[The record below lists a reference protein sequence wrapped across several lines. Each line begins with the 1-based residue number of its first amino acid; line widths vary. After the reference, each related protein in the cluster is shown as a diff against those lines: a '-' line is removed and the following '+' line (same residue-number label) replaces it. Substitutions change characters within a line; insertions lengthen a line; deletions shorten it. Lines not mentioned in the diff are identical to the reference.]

1 MLNLIGDDA
10 SSYLSAPAERSRWQD
25 TWTMQ
30 RTRREAMALLA
41 GAYGSWT
48 RTHCGALATA
58 VLLGGALLLGRGV
71 QELVGDGG
79 LVAVLTMVAAVLLI
93 LAGLAGAGY
102 VLFTGTRVVSA
113 LRAWSAVRSRDGGPG
128 LRLLFTPA
136 VVVRLVLAVLLLA
149 GAVALVLVR
158 TGVLLTETETTS
170 GASLGQW
177 FAVAVAAGSALAA
190 LSGGVRTGLALRRRP
205 GQPATTGWQRP
216 AAQPAPGTTAGY
228 APADQWAPEQVDA
241 DLTYA
246 DPARADPV
254 TGTSAPGGYP
264 ENGAAW
270 GVGADSGQAA
280 EEEWAATRMVSNVH
294 PAPVPL
300 QVRLSDGQAVVA
312 DGLTL
317 IGRSPAART
326 GEQDTALLAVTD
338 TAVSKTH
345 LAVRLAE
352 GRAWVTDRA
361 STNGT
366 LLLRDGAQQSLTP
379 WQEAPLAPGDRV
391 LLGGMALQ
399 VEPVE
404 DQ

>member
-1 MLNLIGDDA
+1 MLHLIGDDA
-10 SSYLSAPAERSRWQD
+10 SGYLSAPAERSRWQD

-41 GAYGSWT
+41 RSYGSWT
-48 RTHCGALATA
+48 RTLCGALAIA

-71 QELVGDGG
+71 EELAGDGG
-79 LVAVLTMVAAVLLI
+79 LVAVLITVAAVLL
-93 LAGLAGAGY
+93 LLVGLAGAGY

-128 LRLLFTPA
+128 LRLVFTPA
-136 VVVRLVLAVLLLA
+136 VVVRLVLAVVLMA
-149 GAVALVLVR
+149 GAVALVLIR
-158 TGVLLTETETTS
+158 TEVLLAETETS
-170 GASLGQW
+170 AGASLGQW
-177 FAVAVAAGSALAA
+177 FAAAVAAGGALAA
-190 LSGGVRTGLALRRRP
+190 LSGALRTGLALRRRP
-205 GQPATTGWQRP
+205 GQPATTEWQRP
-216 AAQPAPGTTAGY
+216 AAPPAPGPPVEY
-228 APADQWAPEQVDA
+228 APADQWAPQPA
-241 DLTYA
+241 YA
-246 DPARADPV
+246 DPVHADPV
-254 TGTSAPGGYP
+254 HADPATGSAAPSGYP
-264 ENGAAW
+264 EGGAEQS
-270 GVGADSGQAA
+270 VGADPVEAA
-280 EEEWAATRMVSNVH
+280 EEEWAATRMVSDVY

-317 IGRSPAART
+317 IGRSPAGRT
-326 GEQDTALLAVTD
+326 GEQDAALLAVTD

-345 LAVRLAE
+345 LALRLTE

-366 LLLRDGAQQSLTP
+366 VLLRNGGQESLTP
-379 WQEAPLAPGDRV
+379 WQETPLAPGDRV